1 MKSQRN
7 KKYLYDHKFVKGI
20 KINVHTAIE
29 QAYKVF
35 DYE

>member
-7 KKYLYDHKFVKGI
+7 KKIFNQKSIKSI
-20 KINVHTAIE
+20 KINEHNVME

-35 DYE
+35 DYA